1 MPALEMRA
9 QRVYFPA
16 MTDAIDFTPPPVV
29 ARNAA
34 EGLRLRERFRRGGTE
49 IGVARA
55 RELVERRPLTPETI
69 RRMAS
74 YFARHEVDKRGRDFF
89 NDEKPSAGRIAW
101 LLWGGDEGRAWA
113 LDIKRRMGKGGAI

>member
-1 MPALEMRA
+1 VTEE
-9 QRVYFPA
+9 
-16 MTDAIDFTPPPVV
+16 IDFTPPEPV
-29 ARNAA
+29 AQNAA
-34 EGLRLRERFRRGGTE
+34 QGLAWRERFGRGGTE

-55 RELVERRPLTPETI
+55 RELVARRPLTPETI

-74 YFARHEVDKRGRDFF
+74 YFARHEVDKRGRNFF

-113 LDIKRRMGKGGAI
+113 VEIKAWIGKGGDI

>member
-1 MPALEMRA
+1 MDE
-9 QRVYFPA
+9 
-16 MTDAIDFTPPPVV
+16 IDFTPPEAV

-34 EGLRLRERFRRGGTE
+34 LGLEWRGRFGRGGTE

-55 RELVERRPLTPETI
+55 RELVARRELSPQII
-69 RRMAS
+69 RRMVS

-89 NDEKPSAGRIAW
+89 NDDRPSAGRIAW

-113 LDIKRRMGKGGAI
+113 LSIKARIGRGGDI

>member
-1 MPALEMRA
+1 
-9 QRVYFPA
+9 

-89 NDEKPSAGRIAW
+89 NDEKPLAGRIAW